1 MSIPATAGHA
11 YEKPLI
17 LTPLIKAGKL
27 DEAKQLAQV
36 KELPNAP
43 QVDSFSGF
51 LTVNEQYESNLFF
64 WFFRNVSLLPP
75 SHLLI
80 DLSTQWPN

>member
-36 KELPNAP
+36 KDLPNAP

-64 WFFRNVSLLPP
+64 WFFRNVSLLL
-75 SHLLI
+75 SFHLLI